1 MAQEREVSI
10 MVRVMTIRDGT
21 HGISLAMPNKLIGE
35 WADSGAGSLTVTE
48 EMAVQILSRDGSQRY
63 LLSMPGTPVRVE
75 NVSEAEATI
84 VVQL

>member
-21 HGISLAMPNKLIGE
+21 HGISLTLPDKLLGE
-35 WADSGAGSLTVTE
+35 WTDSGASSLTVTE
-48 EMAVQILSRDGSQRY
+48 EMHVRIISHDGSQRY
-63 LLSMPGTPVRVE
+63 LLSMPGVPIRAETI
-75 NVSEAEATI
+75 SETEATI